1 MVNGNMVSVTLA
13 IYYRCLIKAVKPKA
27 NDINYRYVSDI
38 IKSNI

>member
-1 MVNGNMVSVTLA
+1 MVNGNMVCVA
-13 IYYRCLIKAVKPKA
+13 ILSLFDKAVKPKA